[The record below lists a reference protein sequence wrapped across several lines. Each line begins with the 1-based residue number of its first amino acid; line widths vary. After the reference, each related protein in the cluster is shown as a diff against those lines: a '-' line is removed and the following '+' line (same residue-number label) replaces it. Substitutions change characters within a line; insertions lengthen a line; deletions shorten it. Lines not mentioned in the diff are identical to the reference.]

1 MTAGY
6 SADQIRAA
14 EAPHLAAG
22 EPLMLRAA
30 TGLAEQ
36 IRALLGERRA
46 ARTPEHGP
54 RVLILVG
61 PGNNGGDALYA
72 GEQLGQAGVEVVIAN
87 TDWKLHDAALN
98 AAIRAG
104 GKVIAVQP
112 LSAVVAVARASD
124 VVVDGIYGIGSSGR
138 SPELRGTARDVV
150 GALLPVVRAE
160 DGPAV
165 VAVDIPSG
173 VGSDD
178 GAVPDPIVLPADL
191 TVTFGAMKAGLLLAP
206 ARDFAGRVVVVDV
219 GIADDLARVDPLV
232 DVVAD

>member
-6 SADQIRAA
+6 SADQIRTA

-36 IRALLGERRA
+36 ILSLLEERRA
-46 ARTPEHGP
+46 VRTPDHAP

-72 GEQLGQAGVEVVIAN
+72 GEQLGKAGVEVVIVN

-112 LSAVVAVARASD
+112 LSSVIAVAGASD

-150 GALLPVVRAE
+150 GALLPVVRSE
-160 DGPAV
+160 NGPAV

-173 VGSDD
+173 VGADD
-178 GAVPDPIVLPADL
+178 GAVPDPTVLPADL

-206 ARDFAGRVVVVDV
+206 AKDFAGQVTVIDV
-219 GIADDLARVDPLV
+219 GIAGELAGVEPFV
-232 DVVAD
+232 DVD